1 MPTMAFIVS
10 KPNGTWEA
18 RESHRT
24 PEGPRSR
31 TLATFRE
38 FSPEVADRIA
48 GRSAGPVDRDELAR
62 KAARAGAPV
71 VTSEIDRTAA
81 DLLRQLAMGGALRT
95 GLAKLLADSLA
106 NGGKE
111 VDHEGERMKLW
122 AGASVH
128 ERAEA
133 LASLLDLGEALPAK
147 AGNGAKKRFP
157 RIRSA

>member
-1 MPTMAFIVS
+1 MAFIVS

-81 DLLRQLAMGGALRT
+81 DLLRQLALGETPRT
-95 GLAKLLADSLA
+95 GLARLLADSLGT
-106 NGGKE
+106 GGE
-111 VDHEGERMKLW
+111 EADHEGERMKLW
-122 AGASVH
+122 AGASMD
-128 ERAEA
+128 ERAQA
-133 LASLLDLGEALPAK
+133 LASLLDLGEALPAR

-157 RIRSA
+157 RISST